1 MREHVFK
8 WIPDEKVMAGFY
20 ELKYIKDDFDSLCVC
35 LDNQEQVI
43 ILNWDGIVESY
54 CRTTE
59 EGRFAFIADE
69 WQKIKKCFPDWAF
82 FLMRKSDYREWFYSE
97 YGDFAEEDEFTHYMI
112 VTDNFVIDVIS
123 AFEPIVTISKNIT
136 E

>member
-59 EGRFAFIADE
+59 EGRFAFIAD
-69 WQKIKKCFPDWAF
+69 
-82 FLMRKSDYREWFYSE
+82 
-97 YGDFAEEDEFTHYMI
+97 
-112 VTDNFVIDVIS
+112 
-123 AFEPIVTISKNIT
+123 
-136 E
+136 